1 MKSRAPSDRIRVRF
15 IEPGAPGSHIFSV
28 YPLPRL
34 GTVLL
39 ATLLRDAGMDAQV
52 LVEDVASIPPHAVDD
67 ADAVGISTT
76 TSTAPRAYAYAD
88 RLRERGIPVVM
99 GGPHV
104 SFLPEEALA
113 HADAVVQG
121 EAEPVAAEL
130 FRRLA
135 AREPLDGLPG
145 VATSDN
151 PVPGMAPH
159 VPDLD
164 ALPSPDLS
172 LVRGFESNRGL
183 LGQKILPVQATRGCP
198 WDCAFCSVTGMFG
211 RKFRWRAVDHVIEE
225 LIPYD
230 RPDRHVFFYDDNL
243 AANRPWLEDLCTR
256 LERRGPRFTWS
267 AQMRLDAA
275 KDPALLRLMRRAGLS
290 RVFVG
295 IESVDAAALEALDKR
310 QTPEGIARGV
320 AAFREAGISVHG
332 MFILGTDHD
341 TVTSARRTID
351 WACHSGLSTAQILI
365 LTPFPGTRTWDDLA
379 AADRILFDDW
389 SLYDGHHV
397 TFRPRRMTPAELQNL
412 QIEAHR
418 RFYSARSILRSA
430 VRGRADEAAIGLY
443 ARRVQSRWIR
453 DNRCFTDLLALM
465 DRSRGLIRSAHLA
478 HPAACL
484 PTHP

>member
-1 MKSRAPSDRIRVRF
+1 MTSRAPSDRIRVRF

-52 LVEDVASIPPHAVDD
+52 LVEDVAPIAPHALDD
-67 ADAVGISTT
+67 ADVVGISTT

-88 RLRERGIPVVM
+88 RLRARGIPVVM

-121 EAEPVAAEL
+121 EAESVVVEL
-130 FRRLA
+130 FRRMA

-145 VATSDN
+145 VAT
-151 PVPGMAPH
+151 PGGVIPGMAPH

-164 ALPSPDLS
+164 ALPAPDLS

-183 LGQKILPVQATRGCP
+183 LGQRVIPIQATRGCP

-211 RKFRWRAVDHVIEE
+211 RRFRMRSVDHVLAE
-225 LIPYD
+225 LAAYD

-243 AANRPWLEDLCTR
+243 AANRSWLEDLCRR
-256 LERRGPRFTWS
+256 LIKRGARFSWS
-267 AQMRLDAA
+267 AQMRLEATE
-275 KDPALLRLMRRAGLS
+275 DPALLRLMRRAGCN

-295 IESVDAAALEALDKR
+295 IESVDPAALRALDKR
-310 QTPEGIARGV
+310 QTPAGIARGV
-320 AAFREAGISVHG
+320 AAFRAAEISVHG

-341 TVTSARRTID
+341 TVASGRRTID
-351 WACHSGLSTAQILI
+351 WARAAGLSSAQFLI

-379 AADRILFDDW
+379 GAGRILFDDW

-397 TFRPRRMTPAELQNL
+397 TYRPQRMTPAELQGL
-412 QIEAHR
+412 QLEAHR
-418 RFYSARSILRSA
+418 RFYGGGAILRA
-430 VRGRADEAAIGLY
+430 ALRGRAEDAAIGVY
-443 ARRVQSRWIR
+443 ARQVQRRWQR

-465 DRSRGLIRSAHLA
+465 ERSKGLIQSAHLA
-478 HPAACL
+478 QPAVGL
-484 PTHP
+484 PGA